1 MIARPSAAE
10 LDRERRAKQEARV
23 REAKLKIIE
32 FLDLNLTLGEQTEL
46 INDLHQRLANDLR
59 RNAWHREARS

>member
-1 MIARPSAAE
+1 MTARPSAAE

-46 INDLHQRLANDLR
+46 INDLHHRLTNDLR
-59 RNAWHREARS
+59 KKAWHREARS